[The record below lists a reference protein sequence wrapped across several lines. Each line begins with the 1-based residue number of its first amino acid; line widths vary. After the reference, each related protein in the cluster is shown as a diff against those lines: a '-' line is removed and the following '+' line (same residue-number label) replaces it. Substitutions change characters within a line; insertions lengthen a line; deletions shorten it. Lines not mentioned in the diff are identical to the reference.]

1 MTRSPGSTHE
11 RISDMKP
18 QPPVHLGDGAYA
30 SVLDD
35 HMVVI
40 TADHHDPLQ
49 ASSAVY
55 LGKHEVKALIK
66 YLQEVLE

>member
-1 MTRSPGSTHE
+1 MKRS
-11 RISDMKP
+11 
-18 QPPVHLGDGAYA
+18 PPVHLGDGAYV
-30 SVLDD
+30 SVLSNYTF
-35 HMVVI
+35 VI